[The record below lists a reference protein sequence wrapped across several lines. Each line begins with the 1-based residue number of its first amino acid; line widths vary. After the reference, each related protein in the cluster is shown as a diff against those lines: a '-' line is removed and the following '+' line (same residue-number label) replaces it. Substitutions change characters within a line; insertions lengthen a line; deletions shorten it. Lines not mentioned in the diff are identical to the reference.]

1 MIPLKLVL
9 QSVEKGLKVLV
20 RKTEEMQAVLDELTA
35 TEVGDRAKRGT
46 EEERTVAGGGAGTGA
61 GRRPTKRGRRT
72 SKAGAA
78 TDAVLEVIRKNK
90 GGATTAQIRAATGFS
105 DQKIWSIVNRAKNQG
120 RIKSEKRGVYRS
132 A

>member
-9 QSVEKGLKVLV
+9 QSVEKGLKVLA
-20 RKTEEMQAVLDELTA
+20 RKTEEMQAVLDKLTA
-35 TEVGDRAKRGT
+35 TEVDDRAKRGP
-46 EEERTVAGGGAGTGA
+46 EDERTVARGGAGTSA
-61 GRRPTKRGRRT
+61 RQRPTKKGRKT
-72 SKAGAA
+72 SRAGTA

-105 DQKIWSIVNRAKNQG
+105 DQKIWSIVNRAKKQG
-120 RIKSEKRGVYRS
+120 KVKSEKRGVYRL